1 MTVLEIIN
9 RADTLEPNAYSA
21 DEKIRWLS
29 NLDGKIFEE
38 VIKTHEG
45 GTENFTPY
53 STGDEELLLAE
64 PYGEDVYT
72 HYIAAMIAAGN
83 SEASRY
89 NQQIAMYNAN
99 YGQWFNWYN
108 RTHRPLPKS
117 KRFVF

>member
-45 GTENFTPY
+45 GAESFTPY

-72 HYIAAMIAAGN
+72 HYIAAMIASGN
-83 SEASRY
+83 SEVSRY

-99 YGQWFNWYN
+99 YGQWFNWYT